1 MMLQTIH
8 PQFPNMMT
16 EIRQSQVTQMISNMY
31 SVNPGAARS
40 SPALFKVLVAA
51 SYLGRPDVSRMYSA
65 TIEGIERMVHARR
78 ERRLMRRVKRMKMPL
93 TVAVPIWR
101 LLRLAVLAFAR
112 SFFAF
117 CAIVLVVRE
126 GLGKLE
132 EVLLVVSLKRR

>member
-8 PQFPNMMT
+8 PQFPNMIT

-51 SYLGRPDVSRMYSA
+51 SYFGRPDVSRMYSA
-65 TIEGIERMVHARR
+65 TIEGVERMVHARR

-93 TVAVPIWR
+93 TVAVPI
-101 LLRLAVLAFAR
+101 
-112 SFFAF
+112 
-117 CAIVLVVRE
+117 
-126 GLGKLE
+126 
-132 EVLLVVSLKRR
+132 

>member
-1 MMLQTIH
+1 MI
-8 PQFPNMMT
+8 T

-31 SVNPGAARS
+31 SVSPGAARS

-51 SYLGRPDVSRMYSA
+51 SYFGRPDVSRMYSA

-117 CAIVLVVRE
+117 CAMVLVVRQ
-126 GLGKLE
+126 GLQELE
-132 EVLLVVSLKRR
+132 QVLLVVSSKRRQELKLPYG